1 MTIRTISAKSATIEA
16 DKPARRYDLDWL
28 RVLAVLLL
36 VPFHSALIFSLD
48 PGDIVY
54 VKDQVESEILIQFA
68 YFVHQWH
75 MPLLFLIA
83 GASTWFALEFRT
95 DRQYLKERLTRLVI
109 PIVFGIVA
117 LIPPMIYIQFLGKP
131 DFTSFWQFYP
141 QFFNINPQDLSG
153 YSGTLTPAH
162 LWFVIFLFAFSVI
175 ALPCFLYLKQEAGER
190 LVVRL
195 TPFFERHGAIFML
208 TLPLAIT
215 AVLPAPG
222 GMPFFLYLT
231 LFIYGYVLIPN
242 ARLQKVLGEH
252 AARALMLGVAATA
265 VIYVF
270 GPWSSTLPPYSWGSI
285 LIHLTYYFS
294 RWCWL
299 IAILGLGHKYLNT
312 KKVPRYASE
321 AAYPFY
327 ILHLPINTLVGYYV
341 IQWDTSIAMKYLVIT
356 AATTILTAVLYD
368 VLVKRTN
375 VTRFLFGIK
384 LRTRSQEDK
393 KHASRLTSHASQ

>member
-1 MTIRTISAKSATIEA
+1 MIFTVKT
-16 DKPARRYDLDWL
+16 DKPERRYDLDWL

-54 VKDQVESEILIQFA
+54 VKDQVESQVLIQLA

-83 GASTWFALEFRT
+83 GAGTWFALEFRAG
-95 DRQYLKERLTRLVI
+95 RQYLQERFTRLVI
-109 PIVFGIVA
+109 PTVFGIAA
-117 LIPPMIYIQFLGKP
+117 LVPPMIYIQFLGKP
-131 DFTSFWQFYP
+131 ACASFWQFYP
-141 QFFNINPQDLSG
+141 QFFKINPQDLSG
-153 YSGTLTPAH
+153 YAGTLTPAH

-175 ALPCFLYLKQEAGER
+175 ALPCFLYLKREVGGR
-190 LVVRL
+190 LITRL
-195 TPFFERHGAIFML
+195 TPFFERRGAIFL
-208 TLPLAIT
+208 LAFPLAIT
-215 AVLPAPG
+215 AALPAPG
-222 GMPFFLYLT
+222 GMPFFLYLA
-231 LFIYGYVLIPN
+231 LFVYGYVLIPN
-242 ARLQKVLGEH
+242 ARLQKVLNVH
-252 AARALMLGVAATA
+252 TARALISGVAATA
-265 VIYVF
+265 VIYVY
-270 GPWSSTLPPYSWGSI
+270 GPWSSTLPPYSWGPI
-285 LIHLTYYFS
+285 LIHLIYYFS

-341 IQWDTSIAMKYLVIT
+341 IQWDTSITIKYLAIT
-356 AATTILTAVLYD
+356 ATTIVLTIVVYD

-375 VTRFLFGIK
+375 VTRFLFGMK
-384 LRTRSQEDK
+384 LRAGDRGSKVSVQQAPAGE
-393 KHASRLTSHASQ
+393 